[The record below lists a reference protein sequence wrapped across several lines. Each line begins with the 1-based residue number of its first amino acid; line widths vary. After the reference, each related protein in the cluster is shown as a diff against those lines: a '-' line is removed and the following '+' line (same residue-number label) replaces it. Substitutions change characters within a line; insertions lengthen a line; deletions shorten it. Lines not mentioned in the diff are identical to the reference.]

1 MTRHLLVGLIVVIA
15 VVTTGCGSPDDK
27 QPSAEGGAPV
37 AVTVA
42 TVERSTAPGQEE
54 LMGTVVPRNRADI
67 QSKVQAKVERIPVTL
82 GSVVAA
88 GELLAELDSRELEAR
103 VQQGRAVNQQTA
115 TELKRFDSLF
125 SRKLISQQEYDAV
138 KARADIAKASLA
150 EAEALRSYARIE
162 SPFAGRV
169 TQKTIY
175 VGDLAIPGKPLF
187 VIEEDAALRFEVGIP
202 ESRRGFIALGDTL
215 PIVFDPAGTQ
225 INGKVIEISPSAD
238 AASRTYLTKLE
249 IPRADGIRG
258 GQFGRLLLP
267 APVDGGLLIPSSALV
282 KRGQLEIVFVISAD
296 RHATAR
302 LVRSGRRMGDR
313 IEILAGLNDG
323 EQIAVSGATLL
334 SQGDTVEIRP

>member
-1 MTRHLLVGLIVVIA
+1 MTRILIVWLWA
-15 VVTTGCGSPDDK
+15 ATLAGLTGCGSSTDK
-27 QPSAEGGAPV
+27 QPPPGGKASV

-42 TVERSTAPGQEE
+42 MVERSTAPGREE

-125 SRKLISQQEYDAV
+125 SRKLISQQEYDVV
-138 KARADIAKASLA
+138 KTRADIAKASLA
-150 EAEALRSYARIE
+150 EAEAMRSYARIE
-162 SPFAGRV
+162 APFAGRV
-169 TQKTIY
+169 TQKTINI
-175 VGDLAIPGKPLF
+175 GDLAVPGKPLF
-187 VIEEDAALRFEVGIP
+187 VLEEDAALRFEVGIP
-202 ESRRGFIALGDTL
+202 ESRRSFIALGDTL
-215 PIVFDPAGTQ
+215 LILIDPTGAQ
-225 INGKVIEISPSAD
+225 ISGKVIEISPSAD
-238 AASRTYLTKLE
+238 AASRSYLTKLE

-267 APVDGGLLIPSSALV
+267 APADGGLLIPSSALI

-296 RHATAR
+296 RHAEAR
-302 LVRSGRRMGDR
+302 LVRSGRRMADR
-313 IEILAGLNDG
+313 IEILAGLSDG
-323 EQIAVSGATLL
+323 EQVAVSGATLL
-334 SQGDTVEIRP
+334 SQGDSVEIRP